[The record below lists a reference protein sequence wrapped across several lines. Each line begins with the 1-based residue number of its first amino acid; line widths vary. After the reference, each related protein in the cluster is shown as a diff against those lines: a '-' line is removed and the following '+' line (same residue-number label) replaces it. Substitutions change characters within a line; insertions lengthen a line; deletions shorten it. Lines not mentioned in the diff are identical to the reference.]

1 MHAIPLTYSSS
12 QLVSTSKHK
21 LTGWWQGR
29 LRSSVE
35 FLDIHSEDGETGKL
49 MEAAGPYVHNTMH
62 RSGASYRRSQ
72 RYAQALRT
80 SAAVLAEGKQRG
92 SRRRREAQSGLKGGD
107 QVDPLLENL
116 IESLSKLSPRSG
128 TLPGRP
134 AAPPVGKTG

>member
-1 MHAIPLTYSSS
+1 MS
-12 QLVSTSKHK
+12 QHK

-35 FLDIHSEDGETGKL
+35 FLEMDTNSEDGETGKL
-49 MEAAGPYVHNTMH
+49 METAGPYVHNTMH

-80 SAAVLAEGKQRG
+80 SAEMVAEGTQRGSKQRG
-92 SRRRREAQSGLKGGD
+92 SRRRREELKSSD

-134 AAPPVGKTG
+134 TAPPAGKTG

>member
-1 MHAIPLTYSSS
+1 MS
-12 QLVSTSKHK
+12 QHK

-35 FLDIHSEDGETGKL
+35 FLEMDTNSEDGETGKL
-49 MEAAGPYVHNTMH
+49 METAGPYVHNTMH

-80 SAAVLAEGKQRG
+80 SAEVLAEGKQRG
-92 SRRRREAQSGLKGGD
+92 SRRRREVQSGLKGGD

-134 AAPPVGKTG
+134 TAPPAGKTG